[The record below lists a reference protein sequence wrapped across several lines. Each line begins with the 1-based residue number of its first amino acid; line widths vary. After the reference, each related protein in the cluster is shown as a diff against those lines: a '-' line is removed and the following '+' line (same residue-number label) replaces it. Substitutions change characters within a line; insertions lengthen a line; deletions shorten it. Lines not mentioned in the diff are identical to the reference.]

1 MENIMALTGLIA
13 VTLLSLPVALG
24 LVWLG
29 LLGAFRFLP
38 NSPRRVQAVARPA
51 PLATGLRW
59 AVVNSKGLPRAFR
72 AGLNR

>member
-29 LLGAFRFLP
+29 LFGAFRLLP
-38 NSPRRVQAVARPA
+38 NSPRRVRAAARPA

-59 AVVNSKGLPRAFR
+59 GW
-72 AGLNR
+72 